1 MLSIIKNTRNI
12 MMRDGVSTA
21 LNLFTTII
29 LARNL
34 GPETLGI
41 WFIYLTIFSLLD
53 ALLRTKT
60 ETSSVYFLAS
70 KQISFADLERCLL
83 LITFVTSLIA
93 CIVIYI
99 LSDQIYGYFFD
110 GFHEKFRLHF
120 YSVLLT
126 LSLSFFAT
134 CYFYLALGL
143 ENYHLYNLTILAQS
157 IVNCI
162 SVFIFSFILSGSIWI
177 PIFSLNISWSIAAA
191 IGFFYFRKRTSHS
204 YNFFNK
210 NTLAL
215 IPNILKSGLKVYAS
229 SLIKTLQDQL
239 PRLFIIG
246 LFPVSHL
253 AYLGQSQLIISLV
266 VRFSTA
272 IGNVLYPRLASLDHV
287 SQVELIQKVIRISL
301 ILNAVFLFILYL
313 IVEPLVI
320 IVYGDQYIEVA
331 NYLKILIPSAFFIIP
346 GLLLEQL
353 INGRGDFGLKIVIA
367 ISSFIAMAVSLL
379 IFYSNLSPFTIAI
392 SIAISNIVYS
402 VTVFCIIKRK
412 YKIKIGSFI
421 PNRHDYDLILKFLKR

>member
-1 MLSIIKNTRNI
+1 

-53 ALLRTKT
+53 ALFRTKT

-70 KQISFADLERCLL
+70 KQISLADLERCLL
-83 LITFVTSLIA
+83 LVTFVTSLIA
-93 CIVIYI
+93 CVVIFV
-99 LSDQIYGYFFD
+99 LGDQIYGYFFD
-110 GFHEKFRLHF
+110 GFHDKFRFHF
-120 YSVLLT
+120 YFVLLT
-126 LSLSFFAT
+126 LSLSIFAT

-143 ENYHLYNLTILAQS
+143 ENYQLYNLTILAQS

-162 SVFIFSFILSGSIWI
+162 SVFIFSFILSGSAWI
-177 PIFSLNISWSIAAA
+177 PIISFNISWFIAAA
-191 IGFFYFRKRTSHS
+191 IGFFYFRRRTSHS

-215 IPNILKSGLKVYAS
+215 TPNILKSGLKVYAS

-253 AYLGQSQLIISLV
+253 AYLGQSQLITSLV
-266 VRFSTA
+266 IRFSTA

-287 SQVELIQKVIRISL
+287 SQVDLIQKVVRISL
-301 ILNAVFLFILYL
+301 IPNAMFLFILYL
-313 IVEPLVI
+313 VVEPLVI
-320 IVYGDQYIEVA
+320 IVYGAQYIEVA
-331 NYLKILIPSAFFIIP
+331 NYLKILIPSAFIIIP
-346 GLLLEQL
+346 GILLEQL
-353 INGRGDFGLKIVIA
+353 INGRGDFSLKIIIT
-367 ISSFIAMAVSLL
+367 ISAFTAMIVSLL
-379 IFYSNLSPFTIAI
+379 LFYSTLTPFNIAI
-392 SIAISNIVYS
+392 SIAISN
-402 VTVFCIIKRK
+402 VFQTIAVLLIIKIK
-412 YKIKIGSFI
+412 YKIKLSSFI
-421 PNRHDYDLILKFLKR
+421 PGSADCILIMRFLRLIR